1 MMILG
6 VGNAFRGDDAAGL
19 QAARRLA
26 GRVPPGVVLTE
37 REGDLAG
44 LLEDW
49 RGQDAVIVIDALS
62 SGRAPG
68 AVVRFDAS
76 ETPVPSGFSRMS
88 THAFGPAEAIEL
100 GRILGNVPPRVLIF
114 GIEGR
119 TFAAGVRLSAEAE
132 RGVEEAVLRILQEL
146 NGRA

>member
-6 VGNAFRGDDAAGL
+6 VGNGFRGDDAAGL
-19 QAARRLA
+19 HAARRLA

-37 REGDLAG
+37 REGDLTG

-49 RGQDAVIVIDALS
+49 TGQDAVIVIDALS

-68 AVVRFDAS
+68 AVMRFDAS
-76 ETPVPSGFSRMS
+76 STPVPSGFSRMS

-100 GRILGNVPPRVLIF
+100 GRVLGNVPPRVLIY

-119 TFAAGVRLSAEAE
+119 SFAAGERLSADVE
-132 RGVEEAVLRILQEL
+132 RGVDEAVRRVLQEL
-146 NGRA
+146 AQ